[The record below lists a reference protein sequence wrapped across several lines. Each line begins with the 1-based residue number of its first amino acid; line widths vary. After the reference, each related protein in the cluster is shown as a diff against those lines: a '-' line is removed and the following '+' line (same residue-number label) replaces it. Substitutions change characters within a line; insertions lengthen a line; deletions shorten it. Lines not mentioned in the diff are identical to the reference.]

1 MKLSKSRITKWVV
14 FGLVLAL
21 GFALKSTEFALA
33 EGYGLTVAPMY
44 QNLIIDKNDSIKS
57 SFKISN
63 PSSSTQDTYYSIDIE
78 PFYMT
83 DEGNVVHKAESSRNE
98 IMEWVSFDIPTEGKL
113 SPNEVKEIS
122 FTITVPDS
130 APAGG
135 QYMAIVVTASSK
147 PSDGSNGSSDAREG
161 EYGATINEIKRMS
174 HLIYAEIA
182 GNTIRKGEIYDVSVP
197 SFLLSGDITGTSFVK
212 NTGNVHGDAKYT
224 LQIYPLFSNE
234 EIYSNEE
241 KPETRTVLPNRSMY
255 AETKWDKTPAIG
267 IFNVVYTVEFGDA
280 KQQVSK
286 MVIKCP
292 LWLLFLVLFAV
303 AAIIIYFVTRTRTRR
318 GTRRD
323 EE

>member
-161 EYGATINEIKRMS
+161 
-174 HLIYAEIA
+174 
-182 GNTIRKGEIYDVSVP
+182 NTIRKGEIYDVSVP